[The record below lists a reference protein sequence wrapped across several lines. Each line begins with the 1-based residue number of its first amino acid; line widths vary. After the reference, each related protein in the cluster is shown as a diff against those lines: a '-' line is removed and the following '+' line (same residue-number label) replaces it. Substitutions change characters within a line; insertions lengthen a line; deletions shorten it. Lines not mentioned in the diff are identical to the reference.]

1 MKRKFLFGGLAFLL
15 SGLLIVSAFA
25 VQPSHVSVIMPD
37 PYGVSTLALADDGG
51 TYSFNGTILYGAYP
65 SAYRTSLTDFSS
77 SFSTSFS
84 GFARTYYYSGSP
96 VSDTY
101 SYGSYLSVT
110 SGSYIDVLYSVSLS
124 TSDYDAVLFSGGLS
138 SVFLYSSGGGVSS
151 KVYGSSFQLIMN
163 DSLIGDVYSLDSSGS
178 GSVPS
183 LEVSMTSDVYNIGYR
198 IFISGSD
205 SQAGSSSMKSSGSDL
220 RFSVSDNLLYTPI
233 EAVQEDPYIPLME
246 EQISWLQAIFSA
258 VNPLYSAIQNLASL
272 MGQSGEGVNRIA
284 SVFARDD
291 DIQLRD
297 DVDDTIKTATDSFFS
312 ESNST
317 TQVNSEKVT
326 QAKDSLEGAS
336 AMFGASG
343 YSVDSFFNDASSSSD
358 DYLAWFSSDTAS
370 WLDSTG
376 SGASLEDDDPYNM
389 QLYYDRIGQI
399 AGLRGGGSQ

>member
-15 SGLLIVSAFA
+15 SGLLTFSAFA
-25 VQPSHVSVIMPD
+25 VQPSHVTVSMPD
-37 PYGVSTLALADDGG
+37 PYGISTLVLADDGG
-51 TYSFNGTILYGAYP
+51 NFSFDGDITYGAY
-65 SAYRTSLTDFSS
+65 SNSKYRTDLS
-77 SFSTSFS
+77 SFSSTFNDSFDGVMKVFNYGSSTSVT
-84 GFARTYYYSGSP
+84 A
-96 VSDTY
+96 
-101 SYGSYLSVT
+101 YGSYINLSA
-110 SGSYIDVLYSVSLS
+110 GAYFDVIYSVSLS
-124 TSDYDAVLFSGGLS
+124 STDYGKILFSGGLNGCS
-138 SVFLYSSGGGVSS
+138 INASTAGARSAI
-151 KVYGSSFQLIMN
+151 YGSSFQLIMN
-163 DSLIGDVYSLDSSGS
+163 DSVFGDVYSLDSSGT

-183 LEVSMTSDVYNIGYR
+183 LEVPLTSDVYNIGFRVY
-198 IFISGSD
+198 FPDGGQVSTS
-205 SQAGSSSMKSSGSDL
+205 STSKVSYCYCTFLAGDQ
-220 RFSVSDNLLYTPI
+220 LLYTPI
-233 EAVQEDPYIPLME
+233 ESDDPYIPLMQ

-297 DVDDTIKTATDSFFS
+297 DVDDTIKTATNSFFS

-358 DYLAWFSSDTAS
+358 DYLAWFSSDSAS

-376 SGASLEDDDPYNM
+376 SGASLYDDDPYNM
-389 QLYYDRIGQI
+389 QLYYDRINQI
-399 AGLRGGGSQ
+399 AGLRGGGSE